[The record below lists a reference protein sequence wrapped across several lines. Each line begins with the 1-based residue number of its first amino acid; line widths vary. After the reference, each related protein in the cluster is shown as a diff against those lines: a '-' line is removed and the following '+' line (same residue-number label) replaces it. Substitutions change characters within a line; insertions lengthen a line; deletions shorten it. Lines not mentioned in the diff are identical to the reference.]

1 MTSFWTL
8 GELLIFKHI
17 LFMVFF
23 IFMSMNIFP
32 SGMSVHHTWTWC
44 PPKSQEGTGST
55 GTEVVVIGNYMWVSG
70 TKPRYTSALNH

>member
-1 MTSFWTL
+1 
-8 GELLIFKHI
+8 
-17 LFMVFF
+17 
-23 IFMSMNIFP
+23 MSMNIFP